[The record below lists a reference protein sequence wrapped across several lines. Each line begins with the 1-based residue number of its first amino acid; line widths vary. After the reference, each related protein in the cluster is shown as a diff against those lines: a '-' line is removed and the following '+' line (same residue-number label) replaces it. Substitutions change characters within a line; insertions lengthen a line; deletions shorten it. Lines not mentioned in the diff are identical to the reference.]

1 MNESNKLNQTYLN
14 IIYEE
19 DNKFE
24 NKEIKD
30 ILNVKILTENPEILK
45 KIEDNDI
52 ENTIKEVKSR
62 KLTLARA
69 LHSIGKKFK
78 NIK

>member
-52 ENTIKEVKSR
+52 ENIIKEVKSR
-62 KLTLARA
+62 KLALARA
-69 LHSIGKKFK
+69 LNSIGKKFK

>member
-1 MNESNKLNQTYLN
+1 MNVSNELNQTYLN

-30 ILNVKILTENPEILK
+30 I
-45 KIEDNDI
+45 
-52 ENTIKEVKSR
+52 
-62 KLTLARA
+62 
-69 LHSIGKKFK
+69 
-78 NIK
+78 

>member
-1 MNESNKLNQTYLN
+1 MNVSNELNQTYLN

-30 ILNVKILTENPEILK
+30 ILNVKILTKNPEILK
-45 KIEDNDI
+45 KMEDNDI
-52 ENTIKEVKSR
+52 ENTIKEAKSEQ
-62 KLTLARA
+62 LAGA
-69 LHSIGKKFK
+69 LKSIGKKFK

>member
-1 MNESNKLNQTYLN
+1 MNVSNKLNQTYLN

-30 ILNVKILTENPEILK
+30 ILNVEILTKNPKFLK

-52 ENTIKEVKSR
+52 ENVIKGAKSG
-62 KLTLARA
+62 KLAKA
-69 LHSIGKKFK
+69 LKSIGKKFK
-78 NIK
+78 DIK